1 MAKVLEFSD
10 KLNSRDEKS
19 TLDGKKPTSAIVED
33 IMKMIGD
40 NDEIISELGE
50 TIFTNKRTKNKKPVF
65 PTEILFYEKKE
76 GKEYDNDLG
85 ELTHKESNEL
95 VLPGAIFLAEKLTN
109 SDAPISAKTINT
121 ELGIQ
126 VNETSPGFTGKRREH
141 CICLYGIGTGGSGT
155 NFNTVLP
162 VNYNERTIKGFIP
175 IRRVNTSSD
184 LSSIEREKYFMRKVD
199 NGYYEYYLKKFEID
213 PSIKIE
219 YDEPGNPSV
228 TSQFDT
234 QPSSKVINTYM
245 QFNIKIS
252 KYDAR
257 EYFKTKGGGIENA
270 RINSLGLFFGYPEV
284 SGGVTEYKGVQLF
297 SKLNFNN
304 EPLDNETKELN
315 IIYKIYIA

>member
-1 MAKVLEFSD
+1 MTTKNLEFID
-10 KLNSRDEKS
+10 KLNSHDEKS
-19 TLDGKKPTSAIVED
+19 IKNKSNNKAILDE
-33 IMKMIGD
+33 IMNLIGD
-40 NDEIISELGE
+40 NDEIKSELGE
-50 TIFTNKRTKNKKPVF
+50 TIFTNKRAKNKKPVF

-76 GKEYDNDLG
+76 GKEYENGLG

-109 SDAPISAKTINT
+109 SDAPINAKTINT

-126 VNETSPGFTGKRREH
+126 VNETNPGYTGKRREH
-141 CICLYGIGTGGSGT
+141 CICLYGVGTGGSGT

-162 VNYNERTIKGFIP
+162 VHYNERVINGFIP
-175 IRRVNTSSD
+175 LRRVQTSSD
-184 LSSIEREKYFMRKVD
+184 LSHVEREKYFMRKVD
-199 NGYYEYYLKKFEID
+199 NGYYEYYLKKFEIE

-252 KYDAR
+252 KYDVR
-257 EYFKTKGGGIENA
+257 EYFKTKGGGIHNA
-270 RINSLGLFFGYPEV
+270 RINTLGLFFGYPET